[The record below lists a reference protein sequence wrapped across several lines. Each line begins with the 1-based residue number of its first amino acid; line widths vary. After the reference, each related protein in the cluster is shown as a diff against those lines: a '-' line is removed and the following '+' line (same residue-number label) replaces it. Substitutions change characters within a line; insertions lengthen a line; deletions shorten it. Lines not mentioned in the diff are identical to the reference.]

1 MNQYREKIET
11 NELFLEIA
19 TWEGFETA
27 EDLLAEC
34 RLELE
39 AIRTEMLTVS
49 ED

>member
-1 MNQYREKIET
+1 MKQIDINDL
-11 NELFLEIA
+11 EL
-19 TWEGFETA
+19 WEGFETA

-39 AIRTEMLTVS
+39 AVRQEFLTVS

>member
-1 MNQYREKIET
+1 MKNYREWIEV
-11 NELFLEIA
+11 NELA
-19 TWEGFETA
+19 AWESFETA

-39 AIRTEMLTVS
+39 AIRQEFLTVS